1 MAVIFISY
9 RRGDQPGFAGRLA
22 DALATTFG
30 ADNVFRDIEDIHPGE
45 DFAATI
51 RSQLQTVGVM
61 LVLIGPAW
69 LTASNNG
76 VRRLDEPEDFVRLEI
91 EAGLQSGKPV
101 LPVLIGGVSMPAE
114 KELPPSIGALAR
126 RQALVLSDA
135 SWASDLAR
143 LVQSIK
149 PLLPLRRRL
158 PLRSGLTWGVAA
170 IGLIALLVFGFKT
183 RWPDSAATKP
193 GQATAQIAQNLPGR
207 WTAEVKYDWGAV
219 HKETFE
225 LRLEQGEVRGS
236 ATYLRL
242 ARSVEQGRLLND
254 RIEFITH
261 SQEALGDAPVR
272 EVTHR
277 YRGVVKPGELHLTL
291 ESSGGHSTHPP
302 VQFVAR
308 RVLE

>member
-22 DALATTFG
+22 DALAATFG
-30 ADNVFRDIEDIHPGE
+30 ADDVFRDIEDIHPGE
-45 DFAATI
+45 DFAAAI

-61 LVLIGPAW
+61 LVLIGPGW
-69 LTASNNG
+69 LTASNAG

-149 PLLPLRRRL
+149 PLVPLRRRL
-158 PLRSGLTWGVAA
+158 PLRSSLAWGLAA
-170 IGLIALLVFGFKT
+170 ISLIALLVFGFKT
-183 RWPDSAATKP
+183 LRPDSATTKP
-193 GQATAQIAQNLPGR
+193 GPAAAQIAQNLSGR
-207 WTAEVKYDWGAV
+207 WTAQVKYDWGAV
-219 HKETFE
+219 HQETFE

-236 ATYLRL
+236 ASYLRL

-277 YRGVVKPGELHLTL
+277 YRGLLKPGELHLTL
-291 ESSGGHSTHPP
+291 ESSGGHSTHAP